1 MVYLYIPPAFQFFMC
16 GILGYIGKRNGVPIV
31 YEGLQHLS
39 YRGYDSWGIAAH
51 TSNGILIEK
60 QVGDISN
67 AQINSFSS
75 TLAIGHTRW
84 ATHGGVTQ
92 GNAHPHTSMDGK
104 IAVVHNG
111 IIENYQQLR
120 DELRANGYKFKSA
133 TDTEVVPHLIDYY
146 IKQGNDF
153 KTAFTLATK
162 RLEGHYALL
171 ATKKNDTRILFARNG
186 SPLLVGIGNNEY
198 FISSDI
204 PSFLSHTKQVVQLED
219 GDTGEISHTLTIHHD
234 NVQTHREPMY
244 VRWDADVAKKGNFEH
259 FMLKEIHEQPQ
270 TILSALNQDE
280 KIIKCA
286 KNMLRNASTVF
297 LIGCGTS
304 YNAGATCAYQFIKN
318 NINARPI
325 LASEFESAE
334 PFVNKNTPI
343 IAISQSGE
351 TADLLD
357 AVKIA
362 KTKNA
367 PVIAIVNVTTSTLA
381 RISDLVIPLNS
392 GPELAVASTKACTSQ
407 IAVLHLLSGGEK
419 ELIEKCAIA
428 AFSLVDSSEKQTK
441 ELARSPPNTKNLF
454 VLGRS
459 ALALTAR
466 EAALKI
472 KEVSYIHA
480 EGMNSGELKHGTI
493 ALIEKGTPVI
503 VIADDKTRTLTLSNA
518 QEVKARGAFVI
529 GVDSEPNSV
538 YDIHIPLPK
547 VKGGEQLLALLPL
560 QLLAYHLAVER
571 GLNPDKPRNL
581 AKSVTVR

>member
-1 MVYLYIPPAFQFFMC
+1 MC
-16 GILGYIGKRNGVPIV
+16 GILGYTGKRNGVPLV
-31 YEGLQHLS
+31 YEGLQRLS
-39 YRGYDSWGIAAH
+39 YRGYDSWGIAAQ
-51 TSNGILIEK
+51 TPQGLFIEK
-60 QVGDISN
+60 QVGDISSVS
-67 AQINSFSS
+67 ISSFES

-92 GNAHPHTSMDGK
+92 GNAHPHTNTDGTL
-104 IAVVHNG
+104 AVVHNG
-111 IIENYQQLR
+111 IIENHQ
-120 DELRANGYKFKSA
+120 ELKEELQTFGYNFKSA
-133 TDTEVVPHLIDYY
+133 TDTEVIPHLIDYY
-146 IKQGNDF
+146 IIKGQDF
-153 KTAFTLATK
+153 FDAFSSAVS
-162 RLEGHYALL
+162 RIQGHYALL
-171 ATKKNDTRILFARNG
+171 ATKKDDSRILFARNG

-198 FISSDI
+198 FISSDM
-204 PSFLSHTKQVVQLED
+204 PSFLSHTKQVISLED
-219 GDTGEISHTLTIHHD
+219 GDIGELSHTLTIHHD
-234 NVQTHREPMY
+234 NVQTYREPIH
-244 VRWDADVAKKGNFEH
+244 VSWDIDVAKKGNYPH

-270 TILSALNQDE
+270 TILSALNQDPQT
-280 KIIKCA
+280 IDNA
-286 KNMLRNASTVF
+286 KKMLRNASTVF

-304 YNAGATCAYQFIKN
+304 YNAGATSAYQFIAN
-318 NINARPI
+318 NINAQPI
-325 LASEFESAE
+325 LASEFEITA

-362 KTKNA
+362 KQKGA
-367 PVIAIVNVTTSTLA
+367 PIIGLVNVETSTLA
-381 RISDLVIPLNS
+381 RISDIVIPLHS

-407 IAVLHLLSGGEK
+407 LAVLHLLAGGDK
-419 ELIEKCAIA
+419 KLIEKCATF
-428 AFSLVDSSEKQTK
+428 AFSLIETSEKQTK
-441 ELARSPPNTKNLF
+441 KISQSLPNTKNLF
-454 VLGRS
+454 VLGRG

-480 EGMNSGELKHGTI
+480 EGMNAGELKHGTI

-538 YDIHIPLPK
+538 YDVHIPLPK
-547 VKGGEQLLALLPL
+547 IKEGTQLLSLLPL
-560 QLLAYHLAVER
+560 QLLAYYLAVDR

>member
-1 MVYLYIPPAFQFFMC
+1 MC

-51 TSNGILIEK
+51 TNNGIFVEK

-67 AQINSFSS
+67 AQINSFES

-92 GNAHPHTSMDGK
+92 GNAHPHTNMDGT

-111 IIENYQQLR
+111 IIENYQELR
-120 DELRANGYKFKSA
+120 DELRSKGYIFKSA
-133 TDTEVVPHLIDYY
+133 TDTEVVPHLVDYY

-153 KTAFTLATK
+153 KTAFTLTTRK
-162 RLEGHYALL
+162 LEGHYALL
-171 ATKKNDTRILFARNG
+171 ATKQNDSRILFARNG
-186 SPLLVGIGNNEY
+186 SPLLVGIGNGEY

-204 PSFLSHTKQVVQLED
+204 PSFLSHTKQVIQLED
-219 GDTGEISHTLTIHHD
+219 GDIGEVSHCLTISHENVEVTREPLTIS
-234 NVQTHREPMY
+234 
-244 VRWDADVAKKGNFEH
+244 WDVDVAKKGDFAH
-259 FMLKEIHEQPQ
+259 FMLKEIHDQIH
-270 TILSALNQDE
+270 TIRAALNQDE
-280 KIIKCA
+280 KIIEKT
-286 KNMLRNASTVF
+286 KNTLRNASTIYLV
-297 LIGCGTS
+297 GCGTS
-304 YNAGATCAYQFIKN
+304 YNAGATSTYQFTAQGMK
-318 NINARPI
+318 AQAI
-325 LASEFESAE
+325 LASEFDST
-334 PFVNKNTPI
+334 FVNETTPI

-362 KTKNA
+362 KQKGA
-367 PVIAIVNVTTSTLA
+367 PIISIVNVVTSTIA
-381 RISDLVIPLNS
+381 RISDIVIPLNS

-407 IAVLHLLSGGEK
+407 LVVLNLLAGMDAAQIEEAAK
-419 ELIEKCAIA
+419 QAKQLIQQTEPQMKKLAL
-428 AFSLVDSSEKQTK
+428 SLQ
-441 ELARSPPNTKNLF
+441 NTKNLF
-454 VLGRS
+454 VLGRG
-459 ALALTAR
+459 ALAQTAR

-480 EGMNSGELKHGTI
+480 EGMNAGELKHGTI
-493 ALIEKGTPVI
+493 ALIEQGTPVI
-503 VIADDKTRTLTLSNA
+503 VISDDKTRMLTLSNA

-529 GVDSEPNSV
+529 GIDSEPNAV
-538 YDIHIPLPK
+538 YDVHVKLPDIK
-547 VKGGEQLLALLPL
+547 EGTSLLSLLPL
-560 QLLAYHLAVER
+560 QIFAYYLAVGK

>member
-1 MVYLYIPPAFQFFMC
+1 MC

-51 TSNGILIEK
+51 TRNGILVEK

-92 GNAHPHTSMDGK
+92 GNAHPHTNMDGT

-111 IIENYQQLR
+111 IIENYQELR
-120 DELRANGYKFKSA
+120 DELRVSGYNFKSA

-171 ATKKNDTRILFARNG
+171 ATKQNDSRILFARNG
-186 SPLLVGIGNNEY
+186 SPLLVGIGNGEY

-219 GDTGEISHTLTIHHD
+219 GDIGEVSHNLTISHENIEVTRQPLTIS
-234 NVQTHREPMY
+234 
-244 VRWDADVAKKGNFEH
+244 WDLDVAKRGDFAH
-259 FMLKEIHEQPQ
+259 FMLKEIYDQAH
-270 TILSALNQDE
+270 TIRAALNQDQKTIE
-280 KIIKCA
+280 KT
-286 KNMLRNASTVF
+286 KNMLRNASTIYLV
-297 LIGCGTS
+297 GCGTS
-304 YNAGATCAYQFIKN
+304 YNAGATSTYKFTEHGMKAQ
-318 NINARPI
+318 AV
-325 LASEFESAE
+325 LASEFDST
-334 PFVNKNTPI
+334 FVNENTPI

-362 KTKNA
+362 KQKKA
-367 PVIAIVNVTTSTLA
+367 PIISLVNVTTSTLA
-381 RISDLVIPLNS
+381 RISDITIPLNS

-407 IAVLHLLSGGEK
+407 LAVLSMLAGE
-419 ELIEKCAIA
+419 
-428 AFSLVDSSEKQTK
+428 SLVSIEQAARHAKQLIQESQPQMK
-441 ELARSPPNTKNLF
+441 ELAHSLQNTKNLF
-454 VLGRS
+454 VLGRG
-459 ALALTAR
+459 ALAQTAR

-480 EGMNSGELKHGTI
+480 EGMNAGELKHGTI

-503 VIADDKTRTLTLSNA
+503 AISDDKTRTLTLSNA
-518 QEVKARGAFVI
+518 QEVKARGALVI

-538 YDIHIPLPK
+538 YDIHIQIPK
-547 VKGGEQLLALLPL
+547 EGTQLLALLPL
-560 QLLAYHLAVER
+560 QILAYYLAAEK